1 MQKNYAKKSLGQNF
15 LQSESALQK
24 IIEAGD
30 VSSNDFVLEIGPG
43 KGALTKYLLATG
55 AKVFA
60 IETDFEMVKI
70 LQEKFDVQIKKGQLV
85 LIRDDILKF
94 DLNSIKEFTAGKY
107 KLIANIPYYITG
119 EIIRKFLSENN
130 YPEKMVLLVQKEVA
144 DRIIARDGKES
155 ILSIATKVYC
165 KPKFI
170 DTVKAG
176 SFVPAPKVDSAIVLF
191 DHISKKLFLENKIYE
206 QDFFE
211 ILKKGFAH
219 KRKKL
224 LSNLKGGFNFDE
236 SKVCAE
242 LNLDKNI
249 RAENINIKD
258 WIEITKFIKKN
269 SV

>member
-1 MQKNYAKKSLGQNF
+1 MYAKKSLGQNF
-15 LQSESALQK
+15 LQSKAALQK
-24 IIEAGD
+24 IIVAGS
-30 VSSNDFVLEIGPG
+30 VSPGDFILEIGPG
-43 KGALTKYLLATG
+43 KGALTEYLLATG

-60 IETDFEMVKI
+60 VETDFEMVKI
-70 LQEKFDVQIKKGQLV
+70 LEEKFDVQIKNGQLV

-94 DLNSIKEFTAGKY
+94 NLNSIKEFAAGKY

-130 YPEKMVLLVQKEVA
+130 YPEKIVLLVQKEVA

-170 DTVKAG
+170 ETVKAG

-191 DHISKKLFLENKIYE
+191 DSISKNIFIENKIDE
-206 QDFFE
+206 NTFFE
-211 ILKKGFAH
+211 VLKTGFAH

-224 LSNLKGGFNFDE
+224 FSNLKEKFKFNE
-236 SKVCAE
+236 EEISATV
-242 LNLDKNI
+242 NLDKNI
-249 RAENINIKD
+249 RAEKLNLDDWLKLVVIIIKR
-258 WIEITKFIKKN
+258 
-269 SV
+269 